1 MPPGMPWTTRI
12 TLPDLTIVG
21 MVPPCPFYGRRV
33 DRIRSVHPCSCPCEH
48 LFLETTSAAPRH
60 SRFLSS
66 LRHFSP
72 VSASRSVTIIH
83 TRSRLSVLLLAPLSS
98 LSPFLRRPLFWV
110 DIILIAATLPITV
123 RLYPAGCHCLDMLR
137 NIGDITWVSHRK
149 VGRVSD
155 WNEIWTWESV
165 KRPGGNLRGLSH
177 LCHGK
182 TDVSSSKGTIASAM
196 SEVDGDDWRE

>member
-1 MPPGMPWTTRI
+1 MGLAIGQTRGEEGNKYASRYAVDYAYH
-12 TLPDLTIVG
+12 LAGPNHCRHG
-21 MVPPCPFYGRRV
+21 PCHGAPCPFYGRRV

-123 RLYPAGCHCLDMLR
+123 RLYPAGCRCLDMLR

-177 LCHGK
+177 LCHG
-182 TDVSSSKGTIASAM
+182 
-196 SEVDGDDWRE
+196 